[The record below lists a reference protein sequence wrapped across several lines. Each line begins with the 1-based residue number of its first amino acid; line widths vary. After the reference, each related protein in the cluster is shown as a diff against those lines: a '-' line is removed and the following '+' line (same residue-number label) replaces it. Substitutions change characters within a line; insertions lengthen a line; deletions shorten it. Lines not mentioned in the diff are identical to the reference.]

1 MSPSTTIDV
10 LLNLAKVVK
19 DFCGVLNEE
28 ALRKN
33 FVLVYEIID
42 EMLDFG
48 YPQSTSTEQVRPYI
62 VNEVVP
68 VTPSKAVRTKTRL
81 FSTATSAS
89 INA

>member
-1 MSPSTTIDV
+1 
-10 LLNLAKVVK
+10 LNLAKVIK

-48 YPQSTSTEQVRPYI
+48 YPQSTSTEQVRPFI

-68 VTPSKAVRTKTRL
+68 VALPKSVGTKTRL
-81 FSTATSAS
+81 FSTATAPS
-89 INA
+89 INASRPMGSKK